1 MSYLERR
8 MPVEWLALGAS
19 VALLVFATVMYIPSS
34 PAIAVGFY
42 RVRVLYAT
50 CTGHALDITLWTPS
64 TTVVSISGDVNYPS
78 TTVGA
83 GIATIPAVSGGLKGC
98 GAVRLCISTGSEKEC
113 GTIYPIGT
121 V

>member
-19 VALLVFATVMYIPSS
+19 VAFLIFAAVMYMPAS
-34 PAIAVGFY
+34 PAIAVGFS
-42 RVRVLYAT
+42 RVRVLYAA
-50 CTGHALDITLWTPS
+50 CTGHVLDITLWAPS
-64 TTVVSISGDVNYPS
+64 TTTISISGDVNNQS

-83 GIATIPAVSGGLKGC
+83 GIATIPAVLSGPKRC
-98 GAVRLCISTGSEKEC
+98 GAVKLCISTGSVKEC